1 MTWMLMGDFITAI
14 ANAWGTTAE
23 TAGLIV
29 SFIFIGTLIII
40 ALASKM
46 GIEGL
51 FVVSFMG
58 VLLFTGIGWIA
69 TLYGVGFTFVIAI
82 MAAVWM
88 SKISN
93 RGGGD

>member
-1 MTWMLMGDFITAI
+1 MAWMLLGDFITAI
-14 ANAWGTTAE
+14 ANAWGTTVE

-29 SFIFIGTLIII
+29 SFVFIATLIII
-40 ALASKM
+40 ALSSKM
-46 GIEGL
+46 GVEGL
-51 FVVSFMG
+51 FIVSFIG
-58 VLLFTGIGWIA
+58 ILLFTSMGWIIP
-69 TLYGVGFTFVIAI
+69 LYGIGFTFVIAI